1 MSAASKN
8 GEWEPVIGLEM
19 HARLLTRSK
28 IFSGAASGFCETP
41 NAQICEIDLG
51 MPGVLPTLNRAVVDS
66 AIVFGLA
73 VGGKIAPLCEFAR
86 KNYFYPDLSKG
97 YQISQYEHPI
107 VSGGRIEYDIAD
119 RERFV
124 NSEKRYLAGGRIRL
138 GDAAKFNAESGLLG
152 GAKFAESNA
161 PIDLTRAHL
170 EEDAGKLMHNIGGGM
185 SGVDY
190 NRAGCPLLE
199 IVTEPQINSPVKAA
213 TVALAT
219 VRLLRWLGI
228 CDGDM
233 QDGSFRIDANV
244 SLRRVGSQTLG
255 TRCEI
260 KNLNS
265 FNFLIRALEFE
276 IERQYAALAGGG
288 VVTQQTRLFDEKS
301 GQTQAMRDKED
312 ADDYRY
318 FPDPDLPPLR
328 VDDEHIEQLRAKRLP
343 KTSPL
348 SPFAARARME
358 KEYGLSPQVAYW
370 LSHRREI
377 FEYFVRAAA
386 SGNAKECANWICGD
400 LMGLEKHDKIPIQK
414 SRVTPENLAEL
425 IALAI
430 AGEISGPAAK
440 ETLAKMWK
448 SGESAKQIVDRDGLR
463 QTADDDGEWESL
475 AARIVADNPKQ
486 AAQFAAGKQKAM
498 GWFVGQAMKQ
508 TGGKADPKRL
518 NQIFARLLAPAADD

>member
-8 GEWEPVIGLEM
+8 GEWEPIIGLEM

-107 VSGGRIEYDIAD
+107 VSGGRIE
-119 RERFV
+119 F
-124 NSEKRYLAGGRIRL
+124 
-138 GDAAKFNAESGLLG
+138 AAND
-152 GAKFAESNA
+152 GANGV
-161 PIDLTRAHL
+161 DLTRAHL
-170 EEDAGKLMHNIGGGM
+170 EEDAGKLTHEIGGGL

-199 IVTEPQINSPVKAA
+199 IVTEPQIKSSTQASMVARA
-213 TVALAT
+213 TWGLV
-219 VRLLRWLGI
+219 RWLGI
-228 CDGDM
+228 CDGNM
-233 QDGSFRIDANV
+233 QEGSFRIDANV

-265 FNFLIRALEFE
+265 FRFLIHALEFE
-276 IERQYAALAGGG
+276 IKRQHAALAAGG
-288 VVTQQTRLFDEKS
+288 VITQQTRLFDAES
-301 GQTQAMRDKED
+301 GETRAMRDKED

-318 FPDPDLPPLR
+318 FPDPDLPPLQI
-328 VDDEHIEQLRAKRLP
+328 DDQYIERLRKTLPPPAAEVRAQALMNRCGLTAATADLLIERRGLFDYFMRAAKRGNP
-343 KTSPL
+343 K
-348 SPFAARARME
+348 
-358 KEYGLSPQVAYW
+358 Q
-370 LSHRREI
+370 
-377 FEYFVRAAA
+377 
-386 SGNAKECANWICGD
+386 CANWICGD
-400 LMGLEKHDKIPIQK
+400 LTTLAKRDGIATEESLVK
-414 SRVTPENLAEL
+414 PENLAEL

-463 QTADDDGEWESL
+463 QTAADDGELESL
-475 AARIVADNPKQ
+475 AARIAAENPKQ

>member
-1 MSAASKN
+1 MNAMSVASKN

-107 VSGGRIEYDIAD
+107 VSGGRIEFAD
-119 RERFV
+119 DDGTDSV
-124 NSEKRYLAGGRIRL
+124 
-138 GDAAKFNAESGLLG
+138 
-152 GAKFAESNA
+152 
-161 PIDLTRAHL
+161 DLTRAHL
-170 EEDAGKLMHNIGGGM
+170 EEDAGKLTHKVRGEL

-199 IVTEPQINSPVKAA
+199 IVTEPQIESPAQAEAVARA
-213 TVALAT
+213 T
-219 VRLLRWLGI
+219 RGLLRWLEI
-228 CDGDM
+228 CDGNM
-233 QDGSFRIDANV
+233 QEGSFRIDANV

-265 FNFLIRALEFE
+265 FRFLIRALEFE
-276 IERQYAALAGGG
+276 IERQRATLAGGG
-288 VVTQQTRLFDEKS
+288 VITQQTRLFDEER
-301 GQTQAMRDKED
+301 GETRAMRDKED

-318 FPDPDLPPLR
+318 FPDPDLPPLEIDNESIDR
-328 VDDEHIEQLRAKRLP
+328 FRATLP
-343 KTSPL
+343 PSPL
-348 SPFAARARME
+348 AARARLIDQS
-358 KEYGLSPQVAYW
+358 GLAAATAD
-370 LSHRREI
+370 LLIERRGL
-377 FEYFVRAAA
+377 FDYFTRAAA
-386 SGNAKECANWICGD
+386 DGNAKECANWICGD
-400 LMGLEKHDKIPIQK
+400 LTTLAKRDGIAIEESLVK
-414 SRVTPENLAEL
+414 PENLAEL

-463 QTADDDGEWESL
+463 QTADDDGELESL
-475 AARIVADNPKQ
+475 AARIAAENPKQ

>member
-107 VSGGRIEYDIAD
+107 VSGGRIE
-119 RERFV
+119 F
-124 NSEKRYLAGGRIRL
+124 
-138 GDAAKFNAESGLLG
+138 AAVD
-152 GAKFAESNA
+152 GANGV
-161 PIDLTRAHL
+161 DLTRAHL
-170 EEDAGKLMHNIGGGM
+170 EEDAGKLTHEIGGGL

-199 IVTEPQINSPVKAA
+199 IVTEPQIESPAQAA
-213 TVALAT
+213 AVARAT
-219 VRLLRWLGI
+219 RDLLRWLGI
-228 CDGDM
+228 CDGNM

-265 FNFLIRALEFE
+265 FRFLICALEFE
-276 IERQYAALAGGG
+276 IERQRATLAGGG
-288 VVTQQTRLFDEKS
+288 VVTQQTRLFDAES
-301 GQTQAMRDKED
+301 GETRAMRDKED

-318 FPDPDLPPLR
+318 FPDPDLPPLQI
-328 VDDEHIEQLRAKRLP
+328 DDDHIEQLRARCLP
-343 KTSPL
+343 ETSPP
-348 SPFAARARME
+348 SPSAARARLE
-358 KEYGLSPQVAYW
+358 KEYGLSPQAAD
-370 LSHRREI
+370 LLIERRGI

-386 SGNAKECANWICGD
+386 DGNAKECANWICGD
-400 LMGLEKHDKIPIQK
+400 LTTLAKRDGIAIEE
-414 SRVTPENLAEL
+414 SRVKPENLAEL

-463 QTADDDGEWESL
+463 QTADDDGELESL
-475 AARIVADNPKQ
+475 AARIAAENPKQ

>member
-107 VSGGRIEYDIAD
+107 VSGGRIEFAAD
-119 RERFV
+119 
-124 NSEKRYLAGGRIRL
+124 
-138 GDAAKFNAESGLLG
+138 D
-152 GAKFAESNA
+152 GANGV
-161 PIDLTRAHL
+161 DLTRAHL
-170 EEDAGKLMHNIGGGM
+170 EEDAGKLTHEIGGGL

-199 IVTEPQINSPVKAA
+199 IVTEPQIKSSTQASMVARA
-213 TVALAT
+213 TWGLV
-219 VRLLRWLGI
+219 RWLGI
-228 CDGDM
+228 CDGNM
-233 QDGSFRIDANV
+233 QEGSFRIDANV

-265 FNFLIRALEFE
+265 FRFLIHALEFE
-276 IERQYAALAGGG
+276 IKRQHATLASGG
-288 VVTQQTRLFDEKS
+288 VIMQQTRLFDAES
-301 GQTQAMRDKED
+301 GETRAMRDKED

-328 VDDEHIEQLRAKRLP
+328 IGDEDIERLRKTLP
-343 KTSPL
+343 P
-348 SPFAARARME
+348 PAAEVRARVLMNRC
-358 KEYGLSPQVAYW
+358 GLTAATAD
-370 LSHRREI
+370 LLIERRGL
-377 FEYFVRAAA
+377 FDYFMRAAA
-386 SGNAKECANWICGD
+386 GGNAKECANWICGD

-440 ETLAKMWK
+440 ETLAKIWQ

-463 QTADDDGEWESL
+463 QTADDDGELESL
-475 AARIVADNPKQ
+475 AARIAAENPKQ

>member
-107 VSGGRIEYDIAD
+107 VSGGRIEFAD
-119 RERFV
+119 DDGTDSV
-124 NSEKRYLAGGRIRL
+124 
-138 GDAAKFNAESGLLG
+138 
-152 GAKFAESNA
+152 
-161 PIDLTRAHL
+161 DLTRAHL
-170 EEDAGKLMHNIGGGM
+170 EEDAGKLTHEIDGGL

-199 IVTEPQINSPVKAA
+199 IVTEPQIKSSTQASMVARA
-213 TVALAT
+213 TWGLV
-219 VRLLRWLGI
+219 RWLGI
-228 CDGDM
+228 CDGNM
-233 QDGSFRIDANV
+233 QEGSFRIDANV

-265 FNFLIRALEFE
+265 FRFLIHALEFE
-276 IERQYAALAGGG
+276 IKRQHAALAGGG
-288 VVTQQTRLFDEKS
+288 VITQQTRLFDAES
-301 GQTQAMRDKED
+301 GETRAMRDKED

-328 VDDEHIEQLRAKRLP
+328 IGDEDIERLRKTLPPPAAEVRAHALMNRCGLTAATADLLIERRGLFDYFMRAAKRGNP
-343 KTSPL
+343 K
-348 SPFAARARME
+348 
-358 KEYGLSPQVAYW
+358 Q
-370 LSHRREI
+370 
-377 FEYFVRAAA
+377 
-386 SGNAKECANWICGD
+386 CANWICGD
-400 LMGLEKHDKIPIQK
+400 LTTLAKRDGIAIEE
-414 SRVTPENLAEL
+414 SRVNPENLAEL

-463 QTADDDGEWESL
+463 QTADDDGELESL
-475 AARIVADNPKQ
+475 AARIAADNPKQ

>member
-107 VSGGRIEYDIAD
+107 VSGGRIE
-119 RERFV
+119 F
-124 NSEKRYLAGGRIRL
+124 
-138 GDAAKFNAESGLLG
+138 AAVD
-152 GAKFAESNA
+152 GANGV
-161 PIDLTRAHL
+161 DLTRAHL
-170 EEDAGKLMHNIGGGM
+170 EEDAGKLTHEIGGGL

-199 IVTEPQINSPVKAA
+199 IVTEPQIESPAQAA
-213 TVALAT
+213 AVARAT
-219 VRLLRWLGI
+219 RDLLRWLKI
-228 CDGDM
+228 CDGNM
-233 QDGSFRIDANV
+233 QEGSFRIDANV

-265 FNFLIRALEFE
+265 FHFLICALEFE
-276 IERQYAALAGGG
+276 IERQRVTLAGGG
-288 VVTQQTRLFDEKS
+288 VITQQTRLFDAES
-301 GQTQAMRDKED
+301 GETRAMRDKED

-328 VDDEHIEQLRAKRLP
+328 IGDEDIERLRKTLP
-343 KTSPL
+343 P
-348 SPFAARARME
+348 PAAEVRARVLMNRC
-358 KEYGLSPQVAYW
+358 GLTAATAD
-370 LSHRREI
+370 LLIERRGL
-377 FEYFVRAAA
+377 FDYFTRAAA
-386 SGNAKECANWICGD
+386 GGNPKQCANWICGD
-400 LMGLEKHDKIPIQK
+400 LTTLAKRDGIAIEE
-414 SRVTPENLAEL
+414 SRVKPENLAAL

-448 SGESAKQIVDRDGLR
+448 SGESAKQIVDCDGLR
-463 QTADDDGEWESL
+463 QTAADDGELESL
-475 AARIVADNPKQ
+475 AARIAADNPKQ

>member
-1 MSAASKN
+1 MSAASKS

-107 VSGGRIEYDIAD
+107 VSGGRIE
-119 RERFV
+119 F
-124 NSEKRYLAGGRIRL
+124 
-138 GDAAKFNAESGLLG
+138 AAVD
-152 GAKFAESNA
+152 GANGV
-161 PIDLTRAHL
+161 DLTRAHL
-170 EEDAGKLMHNIGGGM
+170 EEDAGKLTHEIGGGL

-199 IVTEPQINSPVKAA
+199 IVTEPQIKSSTQASMVARA
-213 TVALAT
+213 TWGLV
-219 VRLLRWLGI
+219 RWLGI
-228 CDGDM
+228 CDGNM
-233 QDGSFRIDANV
+233 QEGSFRIDANV

-265 FNFLIRALEFE
+265 FRFLIHALEFE
-276 IERQYAALAGGG
+276 IKRQRATLASGG
-288 VVTQQTRLFDEKS
+288 VIMQQTRLFDAES
-301 GQTQAMRDKED
+301 GETRAMRDKED

-328 VDDEHIEQLRAKRLP
+328 IGDEDIERLRKTLPPPAAEVRARVLMNRCGLTAATADLLIERRGLFDYFMRAAKRANP
-343 KTSPL
+343 K
-348 SPFAARARME
+348 
-358 KEYGLSPQVAYW
+358 Q
-370 LSHRREI
+370 
-377 FEYFVRAAA
+377 
-386 SGNAKECANWICGD
+386 CANWICGD
-400 LMGLEKHDKIPIQK
+400 LTTLAKRDGIAIEE
-414 SRVTPENLAEL
+414 SRAAPENLAEL
-425 IALAI
+425 IALAL

-463 QTADDDGEWESL
+463 QTAADDGEWESL
-475 AARIVADNPKQ
+475 AARIAAENPKQ

>member
-1 MSAASKN
+1 MSATSKN
-8 GEWEPVIGLEM
+8 GEWEPIIGLEM

-107 VSGGRIEYDIAD
+107 VSGGRIE
-119 RERFV
+119 F
-124 NSEKRYLAGGRIRL
+124 
-138 GDAAKFNAESGLLG
+138 AAVD
-152 GAKFAESNA
+152 GANGV
-161 PIDLTRAHL
+161 DLTRAHL
-170 EEDAGKLMHNIGGGM
+170 EEDAGKLTHEIGGGL

-199 IVTEPQINSPVKAA
+199 IVTEPQIKSSTQASMVARA
-213 TVALAT
+213 TWGLV
-219 VRLLRWLGI
+219 RWLGI
-228 CDGDM
+228 CDGNM
-233 QDGSFRIDANV
+233 QEGSFRIDANV

-255 TRCEI
+255 TKCEI

-265 FNFLIRALEFE
+265 FRFLIHALEFE
-276 IERQYAALAGGG
+276 IKRQHAALAGGG
-288 VVTQQTRLFDEKS
+288 VITQQTRLFDAES
-301 GQTQAMRDKED
+301 GETRAMRDKED

-318 FPDPDLPPLR
+318 FPDPDLPPLQI
-328 VDDEHIEQLRAKRLP
+328 DDQYIERLRKTLP
-343 KTSPL
+343 P
-348 SPFAARARME
+348 PAAEVRARVLMNRC
-358 KEYGLSPQVAYW
+358 GLTAATAD
-370 LSHRREI
+370 LLIERRGL
-377 FEYFVRAAA
+377 FDYFTRAAA
-386 SGNAKECANWICGD
+386 DGNAKECANWICGD
-400 LMGLEKHDKIPIQK
+400 LTTLAKRNGIAIEE
-414 SRVTPENLAEL
+414 SRAAPENLAEL

-463 QTADDDGEWESL
+463 QTAAADGELESL
-475 AARIVADNPKQ
+475 AARIAAENPKQ
-486 AAQFAAGKQKAM
+486 KAQFAAGKQKAM

>member
-1 MSAASKN
+1 MSVASKN

-107 VSGGRIEYDIAD
+107 VSGGRIEFAD
-119 RERFV
+119 
-124 NSEKRYLAGGRIRL
+124 
-138 GDAAKFNAESGLLG
+138 DD
-152 GAKFAESNA
+152 GANGV
-161 PIDLTRAHL
+161 DLTRAHL
-170 EEDAGKLMHNIGGGM
+170 EEDAGKLTHEIGGGL

-199 IVTEPQINSPVKAA
+199 IVTEPQIESPAQAA
-213 TVALAT
+213 AVARAT
-219 VRLLRWLGI
+219 RDLLRWLRI
-228 CDGDM
+228 CDGNM
-233 QDGSFRIDANV
+233 QEGSFRIDANV

-265 FNFLIRALEFE
+265 FRFLICALEFE
-276 IERQYAALAGGG
+276 IERQRATLAGGG
-288 VVTQQTRLFDEKS
+288 VITQQTRLFDAES
-301 GQTQAMRDKED
+301 GETRAMRDKED

-328 VDDEHIEQLRAKRLP
+328 IGDEDIERLRKTLP
-343 KTSPL
+343 P
-348 SPFAARARME
+348 PAAEVRARVLMNRC
-358 KEYGLSPQVAYW
+358 GLTAATAD
-370 LSHRREI
+370 LLIERRGL
-377 FEYFVRAAA
+377 FEYFMRAAKR
-386 SGNAKECANWICGD
+386 GNPKQCANWICGD
-400 LMGLEKHDKIPIQK
+400 LTTLAKRDGIAIEE
-414 SRVTPENLAEL
+414 SRATPENLAEL

-475 AARIVADNPKQ
+475 AARIAAENPKQ

-508 TGGKADPKRL
+508 TDGKADPKRL

>member
-1 MSAASKN
+1 MNAASKN

-107 VSGGRIEYDIAD
+107 VSGGRIE
-119 RERFV
+119 F
-124 NSEKRYLAGGRIRL
+124 
-138 GDAAKFNAESGLLG
+138 AAVD
-152 GAKFAESNA
+152 GANGV
-161 PIDLTRAHL
+161 DLTRAHL
-170 EEDAGKLMHNIGGGM
+170 EEDAGKLTHEIGGGL

-199 IVTEPQINSPVKAA
+199 IVTEPQIKSSTQASMVARA
-213 TVALAT
+213 TWGLV
-219 VRLLRWLGI
+219 RWLGI
-228 CDGDM
+228 CDGNM
-233 QDGSFRIDANV
+233 QEGSFRIDANV

-265 FNFLIRALEFE
+265 FRFLIHALEFE
-276 IERQYAALAGGG
+276 IKRQRATLASGG
-288 VVTQQTRLFDEKS
+288 VIMQQTRLFDAES
-301 GQTQAMRDKED
+301 GETRAMRDKED

-328 VDDEHIEQLRAKRLP
+328 IGDEDIERLRKTLPPPAAEVRAHALMNRCGLTAATADLLIERRGLFDYFMRAAKRGNP
-343 KTSPL
+343 K
-348 SPFAARARME
+348 
-358 KEYGLSPQVAYW
+358 Q
-370 LSHRREI
+370 
-377 FEYFVRAAA
+377 
-386 SGNAKECANWICGD
+386 CANWICGD
-400 LMGLEKHDKIPIQK
+400 LTTLAKRDGIAIEESLVK
-414 SRVTPENLAEL
+414 PENLAEL

-463 QTADDDGEWESL
+463 QTAADDGELESL
-475 AARIVADNPKQ
+475 AARIAADNPKQ

-518 NQIFARLLAPAADD
+518 NQIFARLLAPAADE

>member
-1 MSAASKN
+1 MSVASKN

-107 VSGGRIEYDIAD
+107 VSGGRIE
-119 RERFV
+119 F
-124 NSEKRYLAGGRIRL
+124 
-138 GDAAKFNAESGLLG
+138 AAVD
-152 GAKFAESNA
+152 GANGV
-161 PIDLTRAHL
+161 DLTRAHL
-170 EEDAGKLMHNIGGGM
+170 EEDAGKLTHEIGGGL

-199 IVTEPQINSPVKAA
+199 IVTEPQIESPAQAA
-213 TVALAT
+213 AVARAT
-219 VRLLRWLGI
+219 RDLLRWLEI
-228 CDGDM
+228 CDGNM
-233 QDGSFRIDANV
+233 QEGSFRIDANV

-265 FNFLIRALEFE
+265 FRFLIHALEFE
-276 IERQYAALAGGG
+276 IKRQHAALAGGG
-288 VVTQQTRLFDEKS
+288 VITQQTRLFDAES
-301 GQTQAMRDKED
+301 GETRAMRDKED

-328 VDDEHIEQLRAKRLP
+328 IGDEDIERLRKTLP
-343 KTSPL
+343 P
-348 SPFAARARME
+348 PAAE
-358 KEYGLSPQVAYW
+358 
-370 LSHRREI
+370 
-377 FEYFVRAAA
+377 VRAHALMNRCGLTAA
-386 SGNAKECANWICGD
+386 TADLLIERRGLFDYFTRTAAGANPKQCANWICGD
-400 LMGLEKHDKIPIQK
+400 LTTLAKRDGIAIEESLVK
-414 SRVTPENLAEL
+414 PENLAEL

-440 ETLAKMWK
+440 ETLAKMWE

-463 QTADDDGEWESL
+463 QTADDDGELESL
-475 AARIVADNPKQ
+475 AARIAAENPKQ

-518 NQIFARLLAPAADD
+518 NQIFARLLAPAADE

>member
-51 MPGVLPTLNRAVVDS
+51 MPGVLPTLNRAVVDG
-66 AIVFGLA
+66 AILFGLA

-107 VSGGRIEYDIAD
+107 VSGGRIE
-119 RERFV
+119 F
-124 NSEKRYLAGGRIRL
+124 
-138 GDAAKFNAESGLLG
+138 AAVD
-152 GAKFAESNA
+152 GANGV
-161 PIDLTRAHL
+161 DLTRAHL
-170 EEDAGKLMHNIGGGM
+170 EEDAGKLTHEIGGGL

-199 IVTEPQINSPVKAA
+199 IVTEPQIKSSTQASMVARA
-213 TVALAT
+213 TWGLV
-219 VRLLRWLGI
+219 RWLGI
-228 CDGDM
+228 CDGNM
-233 QDGSFRIDANV
+233 QEGSFRIDANV

-265 FNFLIRALEFE
+265 FRFLIHALEFE
-276 IERQYAALAGGG
+276 IKRQHAALAGGG
-288 VVTQQTRLFDEKS
+288 VITQQTRLFDAES
-301 GQTQAMRDKED
+301 GETRAMRDKED

-328 VDDEHIEQLRAKRLP
+328 IGDEDIERLRKTLPPPAAEVRAHALMNRCGLTAATADLLIERRGLFDYFMRAAKRANP
-343 KTSPL
+343 K
-348 SPFAARARME
+348 
-358 KEYGLSPQVAYW
+358 Q
-370 LSHRREI
+370 
-377 FEYFVRAAA
+377 
-386 SGNAKECANWICGD
+386 CANWICGD
-400 LMGLEKHDKIPIQK
+400 LTTLAKRDGIAIEE
-414 SRVTPENLAEL
+414 SRVKPENLAEL

-463 QTADDDGEWESL
+463 QTAADDGELESL
-475 AARIVADNPKQ
+475 AARIAAENPKQ

>member
-28 IFSGAASGFCETP
+28 IFSGTASGFCETP

-107 VSGGRIEYDIAD
+107 VSGGRIEFPASDGAD
-119 RERFV
+119 SV
-124 NSEKRYLAGGRIRL
+124 
-138 GDAAKFNAESGLLG
+138 
-152 GAKFAESNA
+152 
-161 PIDLTRAHL
+161 DLTRAHL
-170 EEDAGKLMHNIGGGM
+170 EEDAGKLTHEIGGGL

-199 IVTEPQINSPVKAA
+199 IVTEPQIESPAQAA
-213 TVALAT
+213 AVARAT
-219 VRLLRWLGI
+219 RDLLRWLII
-228 CDGDM
+228 CDGNM
-233 QDGSFRIDANV
+233 QEGSFRIDANV

-265 FNFLIRALEFE
+265 FRFLIRALEFE
-276 IERQYAALAGGG
+276 IERQRATLAGGG
-288 VVTQQTRLFDEKS
+288 VITQQTRLFDEER
-301 GQTQAMRDKED
+301 GETRAMRDKED

-318 FPDPDLPPLR
+318 FPDPDLPPLQI
-328 VDDEHIEQLRAKRLP
+328 DDDHIEQLRARCLP
-343 KTSPL
+343 ETSPP
-348 SPFAARARME
+348 SPSAARARLE
-358 KEYGLSPQVAYW
+358 KEYGLSPQAAD
-370 LSHRREI
+370 LLIERRGL
-377 FEYFVRAAA
+377 FDYFTRAAA
-386 SGNAKECANWICGD
+386 GGNAKECANWICGD
-400 LMGLEKHDKIPIQK
+400 LTTLAKRDGIAIEE
-414 SRVTPENLAEL
+414 SRVMPENLAEL

-463 QTADDDGEWESL
+463 QTADDDGELESL
-475 AARIVADNPKQ
+475 AARIAAENPKQ

>member
-107 VSGGRIEYDIAD
+107 VSGGRIE
-119 RERFV
+119 F
-124 NSEKRYLAGGRIRL
+124 
-138 GDAAKFNAESGLLG
+138 AAVD
-152 GAKFAESNA
+152 GANGV
-161 PIDLTRAHL
+161 DLTRAHL
-170 EEDAGKLMHNIGGGM
+170 EEDAGKLTHEIGGGL

-199 IVTEPQINSPVKAA
+199 IVTEPQIKSSTQASMVARA
-213 TVALAT
+213 TWGLV
-219 VRLLRWLGI
+219 RWLGI
-228 CDGDM
+228 CDGNM
-233 QDGSFRIDANV
+233 QEGSFRIDANV

-265 FNFLIRALEFE
+265 FRFLIRALEFE
-276 IERQYAALAGGG
+276 IERQRATLAGGG
-288 VVTQQTRLFDEKS
+288 VITQQTRLFDAES
-301 GQTQAMRDKED
+301 GETRAMRDKED

-328 VDDEHIEQLRAKRLP
+328 IGDEDIERLRKTLPPPAAEVRARVLMNRCGLTAATADLLIERRGLFDYFMRAAKRANP
-343 KTSPL
+343 K
-348 SPFAARARME
+348 
-358 KEYGLSPQVAYW
+358 Q
-370 LSHRREI
+370 
-377 FEYFVRAAA
+377 
-386 SGNAKECANWICGD
+386 CANWICGD
-400 LMGLEKHDKIPIQK
+400 LTTLAKRDGIAIEE
-414 SRVTPENLAEL
+414 SRVKPENLAEL

-475 AARIVADNPKQ
+475 AARIAAENPKQ

>member
-1 MSAASKN
+1 MSTASKN
-8 GEWEPVIGLEM
+8 GEWEPIIGLEM

-107 VSGGRIEYDIAD
+107 VSGGRIE
-119 RERFV
+119 F
-124 NSEKRYLAGGRIRL
+124 
-138 GDAAKFNAESGLLG
+138 AAVD
-152 GAKFAESNA
+152 GANGV
-161 PIDLTRAHL
+161 DLTRAHL
-170 EEDAGKLMHNIGGGM
+170 EEDAGKLTHEIGGGL

-199 IVTEPQINSPVKAA
+199 IVTEPQIESPAQAA
-213 TVALAT
+213 AVARAT
-219 VRLLRWLGI
+219 RDLLRWLII
-228 CDGDM
+228 CDGNM
-233 QDGSFRIDANV
+233 QEGSFRIDANV

-265 FNFLIRALEFE
+265 FRFLICALEFE
-276 IERQYAALAGGG
+276 IERQRATLAGGG
-288 VVTQQTRLFDEKS
+288 VITQQTRLFDAES
-301 GQTQAMRDKED
+301 GETRAMRDKED

-328 VDDEHIEQLRAKRLP
+328 IGDEDIERLRKTLPPPAAEVRARVLMNRCGLTAATADLLIERRGLFDYFMRAAKRGNP
-343 KTSPL
+343 K
-348 SPFAARARME
+348 
-358 KEYGLSPQVAYW
+358 Q
-370 LSHRREI
+370 
-377 FEYFVRAAA
+377 
-386 SGNAKECANWICGD
+386 CANWICGD
-400 LMGLEKHDKIPIQK
+400 LTTLAKRDEIAIEE
-414 SRVTPENLAEL
+414 SRVKPENLAEL

-463 QTADDDGEWESL
+463 QTAADDGELESL
-475 AARIVADNPKQ
+475 AARIAAENPKQ

>member
-107 VSGGRIEYDIAD
+107 VSGGRIEFAD
-119 RERFV
+119 DDGTDSV
-124 NSEKRYLAGGRIRL
+124 
-138 GDAAKFNAESGLLG
+138 
-152 GAKFAESNA
+152 
-161 PIDLTRAHL
+161 DLTRAHL
-170 EEDAGKLMHNIGGGM
+170 EEDAGKLTHEIGGGL

-199 IVTEPQINSPVKAA
+199 IVTEPQIESPAQAA
-213 TVALAT
+213 AVARAT
-219 VRLLRWLGI
+219 RDLLRWLRI
-228 CDGDM
+228 CDGNM
-233 QDGSFRIDANV
+233 QEGSFRIDANV
-244 SLRRVGSQTLG
+244 SLRRIGSQTLG

-265 FNFLIRALEFE
+265 FRFLICALEFE
-276 IERQYAALAGGG
+276 IERQRATLAGGG
-288 VVTQQTRLFDEKS
+288 VITQQTRLFDAES
-301 GQTQAMRDKED
+301 GETRAMRDKED

-318 FPDPDLPPLR
+318 FPDPDLPPLQI
-328 VDDEHIEQLRAKRLP
+328 DDDHIEQLRARCLP
-343 KTSPL
+343 ETSPS
-348 SPFAARARME
+348 SPSAARARLE
-358 KEYGLSPQVAYW
+358 KEYGLSPQAAD
-370 LSHRREI
+370 LLIERRGL
-377 FEYFVRAAA
+377 FDYFMRAAA
-386 SGNAKECANWICGD
+386 GANPKQCANWICGD
-400 LMGLEKHDKIPIQK
+400 LTTLAKRDGIAIEE
-414 SRVTPENLAEL
+414 SRAAPENLAEL

-463 QTADDDGEWESL
+463 QTAADDGEWESL
-475 AARIVADNPKQ
+475 AARIAAENPKQ

>member
-28 IFSGAASGFCETP
+28 IFSEAASGFCETP
-41 NAQICEIDLG
+41 NTQICEIDLG

-107 VSGGRIEYDIAD
+107 VSGGRIEFAAGDGAD
-119 RERFV
+119 GV
-124 NSEKRYLAGGRIRL
+124 
-138 GDAAKFNAESGLLG
+138 
-152 GAKFAESNA
+152 
-161 PIDLTRAHL
+161 DLTRAHL
-170 EEDAGKLMHNIGGGM
+170 EEDAGKLTHEIGGGL

-199 IVTEPQINSPVKAA
+199 IVTEPQIKSSTQASMVARA
-213 TVALAT
+213 TWGLV
-219 VRLLRWLGI
+219 RWLGI
-228 CDGDM
+228 CDGNM
-233 QDGSFRIDANV
+233 QEGSFRIDANV

-265 FNFLIRALEFE
+265 FRFLIHALEFE
-276 IERQYAALAGGG
+276 IERQRATLAGGG
-288 VVTQQTRLFDEKS
+288 VITQQTRLFDAES
-301 GQTQAMRDKED
+301 GETRAMRDKED

-318 FPDPDLPPLR
+318 FPDPDLPPLQI
-328 VDDEHIEQLRAKRLP
+328 DNQYIERLRKTLP
-343 KTSPL
+343 P
-348 SPFAARARME
+348 PAAEVRARVLMNRC
-358 KEYGLSPQVAYW
+358 GLTAATAD
-370 LSHRREI
+370 LLIERRGL
-377 FEYFVRAAA
+377 FDYFMRAAA
-386 SGNAKECANWICGD
+386 GTNPKQCANWICGD
-400 LMGLEKHDKIPIQK
+400 LTTLAKRDGIAIEE

-463 QTADDDGEWESL
+463 QTAADDGEWESL
-475 AARIVADNPKQ
+475 AARIAAENPKQ

>member
-107 VSGGRIEYDIAD
+107 VSGGRIEFAAVDGAD
-119 RERFV
+119 GV
-124 NSEKRYLAGGRIRL
+124 
-138 GDAAKFNAESGLLG
+138 
-152 GAKFAESNA
+152 
-161 PIDLTRAHL
+161 DLTRAHL
-170 EEDAGKLMHNIGGGM
+170 EEDAGKLTHEIGGGL

-199 IVTEPQINSPVKAA
+199 IVTEPQIESPAQAA
-213 TVALAT
+213 AVARAT
-219 VRLLRWLGI
+219 RDLLRWLKI
-228 CDGDM
+228 CDGNM
-233 QDGSFRIDANV
+233 QEGSFRIDANV

-265 FNFLIRALEFE
+265 FRFLIRALEFE
-276 IERQYAALAGGG
+276 IERQRATLAGGG
-288 VVTQQTRLFDEKS
+288 VITQQTRLFDAES
-301 GQTQAMRDKED
+301 GETRAMRDKED

-318 FPDPDLPPLR
+318 FPDPDLPPLQI
-328 VDDEHIEQLRAKRLP
+328 DDDHIEQLRARCLP
-343 KTSPL
+343 ETSPP
-348 SPFAARARME
+348 SPSAARARLE
-358 KEYGLSPQVAYW
+358 KEYGLSPQAAD
-370 LSHRREI
+370 LLIERRGL
-377 FEYFVRAAA
+377 FDYFTRAAA
-386 SGNAKECANWICGD
+386 GGNAKECANWICGD
-400 LMGLEKHDKIPIQK
+400 LTTLAKRDGIAIEESHAA
-414 SRVTPENLAEL
+414 PENLAEL

-463 QTADDDGEWESL
+463 QTAADDGEWESL
-475 AARIVADNPKQ
+475 AARIAAENPKQ

>member
-8 GEWEPVIGLEM
+8 GEWEPIIGLEM

-107 VSGGRIEYDIAD
+107 VSGGRIEFAAD
-119 RERFV
+119 
-124 NSEKRYLAGGRIRL
+124 
-138 GDAAKFNAESGLLG
+138 D
-152 GAKFAESNA
+152 GANGV
-161 PIDLTRAHL
+161 DLTRAHL
-170 EEDAGKLMHNIGGGM
+170 EEDAGKLTHEIGGGL

-199 IVTEPQINSPVKAA
+199 IVTEPQIKSSTQASMVARA
-213 TVALAT
+213 TWGLV
-219 VRLLRWLGI
+219 RWLGI
-228 CDGDM
+228 CDGNM
-233 QDGSFRIDANV
+233 QEGSFRIDANV

-265 FNFLIRALEFE
+265 FRFLIHALEFE
-276 IERQYAALAGGG
+276 IKRQRATLAGGG
-288 VVTQQTRLFDEKS
+288 VITQQTRLFDAES
-301 GQTQAMRDKED
+301 GETRAMRDKED

-318 FPDPDLPPLR
+318 FPDPDLPPLQI
-328 VDDEHIEQLRAKRLP
+328 DDQYIERLRKTLPPPAAEVRAQALMNRCGLTAATADLLIERRGLFDYFMRAAKRGNP
-343 KTSPL
+343 K
-348 SPFAARARME
+348 
-358 KEYGLSPQVAYW
+358 Q
-370 LSHRREI
+370 
-377 FEYFVRAAA
+377 
-386 SGNAKECANWICGD
+386 CANWICGD
-400 LMGLEKHDKIPIQK
+400 LTTLAKRDGIAIEE
-414 SRVTPENLAEL
+414 SRVKPENLAEL

-463 QTADDDGEWESL
+463 QTAADDGELESL
-475 AARIVADNPKQ
+475 AARIAAENPKQ

>member
-1 MSAASKN
+1 MSVASKN
-8 GEWEPVIGLEM
+8 GEWEPIIGLEM

-107 VSGGRIEYDIAD
+107 VSGGRIE
-119 RERFV
+119 F
-124 NSEKRYLAGGRIRL
+124 
-138 GDAAKFNAESGLLG
+138 AAVD
-152 GAKFAESNA
+152 GANGV
-161 PIDLTRAHL
+161 DLTRAHL
-170 EEDAGKLMHNIGGGM
+170 EEDAGKLTHEIGGL

-199 IVTEPQINSPVKAA
+199 IVTEPQIESPAQAA
-213 TVALAT
+213 AVARAT
-219 VRLLRWLGI
+219 RDLLRWLEI
-228 CDGDM
+228 CDGNM
-233 QDGSFRIDANV
+233 QEGSFRIDANV

-265 FNFLIRALEFE
+265 FRFLIHALEFE
-276 IERQYAALAGGG
+276 IKRQHAALAAGG
-288 VVTQQTRLFDEKS
+288 VITQQTRLFDAES
-301 GQTQAMRDKED
+301 GETRAMRDKED

-318 FPDPDLPPLR
+318 FPDPDLPPLEIDNESIDR
-328 VDDEHIEQLRAKRLP
+328 FRATLP
-343 KTSPL
+343 PSPL
-348 SPFAARARME
+348 AARARLIDQS
-358 KEYGLSPQVAYW
+358 GLAAATAD
-370 LSHRREI
+370 LLIERRGL
-377 FEYFVRAAA
+377 FDYFTRAAA
-386 SGNAKECANWICGD
+386 DGNAKECANWICGD
-400 LMGLEKHDKIPIQK
+400 LTTLAKRDGIAIEE
-414 SRVTPENLAEL
+414 SRAAPENLAEL

-463 QTADDDGEWESL
+463 QTADNDGELESL
-475 AARIVADNPKQ
+475 AARIAADNPKQ

>member
-8 GEWEPVIGLEM
+8 GEWEPIIGLEM

-51 MPGVLPTLNRAVVDS
+51 MPGVLPTLNRAVVDG
-66 AIVFGLA
+66 AILFGLA

-107 VSGGRIEYDIAD
+107 VSGGRIE
-119 RERFV
+119 F
-124 NSEKRYLAGGRIRL
+124 
-138 GDAAKFNAESGLLG
+138 AAVD
-152 GAKFAESNA
+152 GANGV
-161 PIDLTRAHL
+161 DLTRAHL
-170 EEDAGKLMHNIGGGM
+170 EEDAGKLTHEIGGGL

-199 IVTEPQINSPVKAA
+199 IVTEPQIKSSAKASMVARA
-213 TVALAT
+213 TWGLV
-219 VRLLRWLGI
+219 RWLGI
-228 CDGDM
+228 CDGNM
-233 QDGSFRIDANV
+233 QEGSFRIDANV

-265 FNFLIRALEFE
+265 FRFLIHALEFE
-276 IERQYAALAGGG
+276 IKRQHAALAGGG
-288 VVTQQTRLFDEKS
+288 VITQQTRLFDAES
-301 GQTQAMRDKED
+301 GETRAMRDKED

-328 VDDEHIEQLRAKRLP
+328 IGDEDIERLRKTLP
-343 KTSPL
+343 P
-348 SPFAARARME
+348 PAAEVRAHALMNRC
-358 KEYGLSPQVAYW
+358 GLTAATAD
-370 LSHRREI
+370 LLIERRGL
-377 FEYFVRAAA
+377 FDYFMRAAA
-386 SGNAKECANWICGD
+386 GANPKQCANWICGD
-400 LMGLEKHDKIPIQK
+400 LTTLAKRDGIAIEE
-414 SRVTPENLAEL
+414 SRVKPENLAEL

-448 SGESAKQIVDRDGLR
+448 SGESAKQIVDCDGLR

-475 AARIVADNPKQ
+475 AARIAADNPKQ
-486 AAQFAAGKQKAM
+486 KAQFAAGKQKAM

-518 NQIFARLLAPAADD
+518 NQIFARLLAPAADE

>member
-8 GEWEPVIGLEM
+8 GEWEPIIGLEM

-51 MPGVLPTLNRAVVDS
+51 MPGVLPTLNRAAVDY

-107 VSGGRIEYDIAD
+107 VSGGRIEFAD
-119 RERFV
+119 DDGTDSV
-124 NSEKRYLAGGRIRL
+124 
-138 GDAAKFNAESGLLG
+138 
-152 GAKFAESNA
+152 
-161 PIDLTRAHL
+161 DLTRAHL
-170 EEDAGKLMHNIGGGM
+170 EEDAGKLTHEIGGGL

-199 IVTEPQINSPVKAA
+199 IVTEPQIKSSTQASMVARA
-213 TVALAT
+213 TWGLV
-219 VRLLRWLGI
+219 RWLGI
-228 CDGDM
+228 CDGNM
-233 QDGSFRIDANV
+233 QEGSFRIDANV

-265 FNFLIRALEFE
+265 FRFLIHALEFE
-276 IERQYAALAGGG
+276 IKRQHAALAGGG
-288 VVTQQTRLFDEKS
+288 VVTQQTRLFDAES
-301 GQTQAMRDKED
+301 GETRAMRDKED

-328 VDDEHIEQLRAKRLP
+328 IGDEDIERLRKTLP
-343 KTSPL
+343 P
-348 SPFAARARME
+348 PAAEVRAHALMNRC
-358 KEYGLSPQVAYW
+358 GLTAATAD
-370 LSHRREI
+370 LLIERRGL
-377 FEYFVRAAA
+377 FDYFMRAAA
-386 SGNAKECANWICGD
+386 GANPKQCANWICGD
-400 LMGLEKHDKIPIQK
+400 LTTLAKRDGIAIEE
-414 SRVTPENLAEL
+414 SRVKPENLAEL
-425 IALAI
+425 IALAV

-440 ETLAKMWK
+440 ETLAKIWK

-463 QTADDDGEWESL
+463 QTADDDGELESL
-475 AARIVADNPKQ
+475 AARIAADNPKQ

>member
-8 GEWEPVIGLEM
+8 GEWEPIIGLEM

-51 MPGVLPTLNRAVVDS
+51 MPGVLPTLNRAVVDG

-107 VSGGRIEYDIAD
+107 VSGGRIE
-119 RERFV
+119 F
-124 NSEKRYLAGGRIRL
+124 
-138 GDAAKFNAESGLLG
+138 AAVD
-152 GAKFAESNA
+152 GANGV
-161 PIDLTRAHL
+161 DLTRAHL
-170 EEDAGKLMHNIGGGM
+170 EEDAGKLTHEIGGGL

-199 IVTEPQINSPVKAA
+199 IVTEPQIKSSAKASMVARA
-213 TVALAT
+213 TWGLV
-219 VRLLRWLGI
+219 RWLGI
-228 CDGDM
+228 CDGNM
-233 QDGSFRIDANV
+233 QEGSFRIDANV

-265 FNFLIRALEFE
+265 FRFLIHALEFE
-276 IERQYAALAGGG
+276 IKRQRATLASGG
-288 VVTQQTRLFDEKS
+288 VIMQQTRLFDAES
-301 GQTQAMRDKED
+301 GETRAMRDKED

-318 FPDPDLPPLR
+318 FPDPDLPPLQIDDQYIERLRKTLPPPAAEVRAR
-328 VDDEHIEQLRAKRLP
+328 VLMNRCGLTAATADLLIERRGLFDYFMRAAKRGNP
-343 KTSPL
+343 K
-348 SPFAARARME
+348 
-358 KEYGLSPQVAYW
+358 Q
-370 LSHRREI
+370 
-377 FEYFVRAAA
+377 
-386 SGNAKECANWICGD
+386 CANWICGD
-400 LMGLEKHDKIPIQK
+400 LTTLAKRDGIAIEE
-414 SRVTPENLAEL
+414 SRVKPENLAAL

-463 QTADDDGEWESL
+463 QTAADDGELESL
-475 AARIVADNPKQ
+475 AARIAAENPKQ

-518 NQIFARLLAPAADD
+518 NQIFARLLALAADD

>member
-8 GEWEPVIGLEM
+8 GEWEPIIGLEM

-73 VGGKIAPLCEFAR
+73 VGGKIASLCEFAR

-107 VSGGRIEYDIAD
+107 VSGGRIE
-119 RERFV
+119 F
-124 NSEKRYLAGGRIRL
+124 
-138 GDAAKFNAESGLLG
+138 AAVD
-152 GAKFAESNA
+152 GANGV
-161 PIDLTRAHL
+161 DLTRAHL
-170 EEDAGKLMHNIGGGM
+170 EEDAGKLTHEIGGGL

-199 IVTEPQINSPVKAA
+199 IVTEPQIKSSTQASMVARA
-213 TVALAT
+213 TWGLV
-219 VRLLRWLGI
+219 RWLGI
-228 CDGDM
+228 CDGNM
-233 QDGSFRIDANV
+233 QEGSFRIDANV

-265 FNFLIRALEFE
+265 FRFLIHALEFE
-276 IERQYAALAGGG
+276 IKRQRATLAGGG
-288 VVTQQTRLFDEKS
+288 VITQQTRLFDAES
-301 GQTQAMRDKED
+301 GETRAMRDKED

-318 FPDPDLPPLR
+318 FPDPDLPPLQI
-328 VDDEHIEQLRAKRLP
+328 DDQYIERLRKTLPPPAAEVRAQALMNRCGLTAATADLLIERRGLFDYFMRAAKRGNP
-343 KTSPL
+343 K
-348 SPFAARARME
+348 
-358 KEYGLSPQVAYW
+358 Q
-370 LSHRREI
+370 
-377 FEYFVRAAA
+377 
-386 SGNAKECANWICGD
+386 CANWICGD
-400 LMGLEKHDKIPIQK
+400 LTTLAKRDGIAIEE
-414 SRVTPENLAEL
+414 SRVKPENLAEL

-463 QTADDDGEWESL
+463 QTAAADGEWESL
-475 AARIVADNPKQ
+475 AARIAAENPKQ

-518 NQIFARLLAPAADD
+518 NQIFARLLAPADD

>member
-1 MSAASKN
+1 MSVASKN

-107 VSGGRIEYDIAD
+107 VSGGRIEFAD
-119 RERFV
+119 DDGTDSV
-124 NSEKRYLAGGRIRL
+124 
-138 GDAAKFNAESGLLG
+138 
-152 GAKFAESNA
+152 
-161 PIDLTRAHL
+161 DLTRAHL
-170 EEDAGKLMHNIGGGM
+170 EEDAGKLTHEIGGGL

-199 IVTEPQINSPVKAA
+199 IVTEPQIESPAQAA
-213 TVALAT
+213 AVARAT
-219 VRLLRWLGI
+219 RDLLRWLEI
-228 CDGDM
+228 CDGNM
-233 QDGSFRIDANV
+233 QEGSFRIDANV

-265 FNFLIRALEFE
+265 FRFLIHALEFE
-276 IERQYAALAGGG
+276 IKRQRATLAGGG
-288 VVTQQTRLFDEKS
+288 VITQQTRLFDAES
-301 GQTQAMRDKED
+301 GETRAMRDKED

-328 VDDEHIEQLRAKRLP
+328 IGDEDIERLRKTLPPPAAEVRARVLMNRCGLTAATADLLIERRGLFDYFMRAAKRGNP
-343 KTSPL
+343 K
-348 SPFAARARME
+348 
-358 KEYGLSPQVAYW
+358 Q
-370 LSHRREI
+370 
-377 FEYFVRAAA
+377 
-386 SGNAKECANWICGD
+386 CANWICGD
-400 LMGLEKHDKIPIQK
+400 LTTLAKRDGIAIEESLVK
-414 SRVTPENLAEL
+414 PENLAEL

-448 SGESAKQIVDRDGLR
+448 SGESAQKIVDRDGLR

-475 AARIVADNPKQ
+475 AARIAAENPKQ

>member
-8 GEWEPVIGLEM
+8 DEWEPVIGLEM

-107 VSGGRIEYDIAD
+107 VSGGRIE
-119 RERFV
+119 F
-124 NSEKRYLAGGRIRL
+124 
-138 GDAAKFNAESGLLG
+138 AAVD
-152 GAKFAESNA
+152 GANGV
-161 PIDLTRAHL
+161 DLTRAHL
-170 EEDAGKLMHNIGGGM
+170 EEDAGKLTHEIGGGL

-199 IVTEPQINSPVKAA
+199 IVTEPQIESPAQAEAVARA
-213 TVALAT
+213 T
-219 VRLLRWLGI
+219 RGLLRWLEI
-228 CDGDM
+228 CDGNM
-233 QDGSFRIDANV
+233 QEGSFRIDANV

-265 FNFLIRALEFE
+265 FRFLICALEFE
-276 IERQYAALAGGG
+276 IERQRAMLAGGG
-288 VVTQQTRLFDEKS
+288 VITQQTRLFDAES
-301 GQTQAMRDKED
+301 GETRAMRDKED

-328 VDDEHIEQLRAKRLP
+328 VDDKHIEQLRAKRLP

-386 SGNAKECANWICGD
+386 GGNAKECANWICGD

-430 AGEISGPAAK
+430 AGEISGPTAK

-463 QTADDDGEWESL
+463 QTADDDGELESL
-475 AARIVADNPKQ
+475 AARIAAENPKQ

>member
-1 MSAASKN
+1 
-8 GEWEPVIGLEM
+8 
-19 HARLLTRSK
+19 
-28 IFSGAASGFCETP
+28 
-41 NAQICEIDLG
+41 
-51 MPGVLPTLNRAVVDS
+51 
-66 AIVFGLA
+66 
-73 VGGKIAPLCEFAR
+73 
-86 KNYFYPDLSKG
+86 
-97 YQISQYEHPI
+97 
-107 VSGGRIEYDIAD
+107 
-119 RERFV
+119 
-124 NSEKRYLAGGRIRL
+124 
-138 GDAAKFNAESGLLG
+138 
-152 GAKFAESNA
+152 
-161 PIDLTRAHL
+161 
-170 EEDAGKLMHNIGGGM
+170 MHNIGGGM

-219 VRLLRWLGI
+219 VRLLCWLGI

-288 VVTQQTRLFDEKS
+288 VITQQTRLFDEKS
-301 GQTQAMRDKED
+301 GQTRAMRDKED

-358 KEYGLSPQVAYW
+358 KDMGYRRRW
-370 LSHRREI
+370 LI
-377 FEYFVRAAA
+377 
-386 SGNAKECANWICGD
+386 G
-400 LMGLEKHDKIPIQK
+400 
-414 SRVTPENLAEL
+414 
-425 IALAI
+425 
-430 AGEISGPAAK
+430 
-440 ETLAKMWK
+440 
-448 SGESAKQIVDRDGLR
+448 
-463 QTADDDGEWESL
+463 
-475 AARIVADNPKQ
+475 
-486 AAQFAAGKQKAM
+486 
-498 GWFVGQAMKQ
+498 
-508 TGGKADPKRL
+508 
-518 NQIFARLLAPAADD
+518 

>member
-1 MSAASKN
+1 MNAASKN
-8 GEWEPVIGLEM
+8 SEWEPVIGLEM

-107 VSGGRIEYDIAD
+107 VSGGRIE
-119 RERFV
+119 F
-124 NSEKRYLAGGRIRL
+124 
-138 GDAAKFNAESGLLG
+138 AAVD
-152 GAKFAESNA
+152 GANGV
-161 PIDLTRAHL
+161 DLTRAHL
-170 EEDAGKLMHNIGGGM
+170 EEDAGKLTHKVLGDL

-199 IVTEPQINSPVKAA
+199 IVTEPQIKSSTQASMVARA
-213 TVALAT
+213 TWGLV
-219 VRLLRWLGI
+219 RWLGI
-228 CDGDM
+228 CDGNM
-233 QDGSFRIDANV
+233 QEGSFRIDANV

-265 FNFLIRALEFE
+265 FRFLIHALEFE
-276 IERQYAALAGGG
+276 IKRQRATLAGGG
-288 VVTQQTRLFDEKS
+288 VITQQTRLFDAES
-301 GQTQAMRDKED
+301 GETRAMRDKED

-318 FPDPDLPPLR
+318 FPDPDLPPLQIDDQYIERLRKTLPPPAAEVRAR
-328 VDDEHIEQLRAKRLP
+328 VLMNRCGLTAATADLLIERRGLFDYFMRAAKRGNP
-343 KTSPL
+343 K
-348 SPFAARARME
+348 
-358 KEYGLSPQVAYW
+358 Q
-370 LSHRREI
+370 
-377 FEYFVRAAA
+377 
-386 SGNAKECANWICGD
+386 CANWICGD
-400 LMGLEKHDKIPIQK
+400 LTTLAKRDGITIEE
-414 SRVTPENLAEL
+414 SRVNPENLTEL
-425 IALAI
+425 ITLAI

-463 QTADDDGEWESL
+463 QTAADGEWESL
-475 AARIVADNPKQ
+475 AARIAAENPKQ

>member
-1 MSAASKN
+1 MSVASKN
-8 GEWEPVIGLEM
+8 GEWEPIIGLEM

-107 VSGGRIEYDIAD
+107 VSGGRIEFSAAD
-119 RERFV
+119 
-124 NSEKRYLAGGRIRL
+124 
-138 GDAAKFNAESGLLG
+138 
-152 GAKFAESNA
+152 GANGV
-161 PIDLTRAHL
+161 DLTRAHL
-170 EEDAGKLMHNIGGGM
+170 EEDAGKLTHEIGGGL

-199 IVTEPQINSPVKAA
+199 IVTEPQIESPAQAA
-213 TVALAT
+213 AVARAT
-219 VRLLRWLGI
+219 RDLLRWLGI
-228 CDGDM
+228 CDGNM
-233 QDGSFRIDANV
+233 QEGSFRIDANV

-265 FNFLIRALEFE
+265 FRFLICALEFE
-276 IERQYAALAGGG
+276 IERQRATLAGGG
-288 VVTQQTRLFDEKS
+288 VITQQTRLFDAES
-301 GQTQAMRDKED
+301 GETRAMRDKED

-318 FPDPDLPPLR
+318 FPDPDLPPLQI
-328 VDDEHIEQLRAKRLP
+328 DDQYIERLRKTLP
-343 KTSPL
+343 P
-348 SPFAARARME
+348 PAAEVRARVLMNRC
-358 KEYGLSPQVAYW
+358 GLTAATAD
-370 LSHRREI
+370 LLIERRGL
-377 FEYFVRAAA
+377 FDYFMRAAA
-386 SGNAKECANWICGD
+386 DGNAKECANWICGD
-400 LMGLEKHDKIPIQK
+400 LTTLAKRDGIAIEE
-414 SRVTPENLAEL
+414 SRAAPGNLAEL

-463 QTADDDGEWESL
+463 QTAADDGELESL
-475 AARIVADNPKQ
+475 AARIAAENPKQ

>member
-1 MSAASKN
+1 MSVASKN

-28 IFSGAASGFCETP
+28 IFSSAASGFCETP

-107 VSGGRIEYDIAD
+107 VSGGRIE
-119 RERFV
+119 F
-124 NSEKRYLAGGRIRL
+124 
-138 GDAAKFNAESGLLG
+138 AAND
-152 GAKFAESNA
+152 GANGV
-161 PIDLTRAHL
+161 DLTRAHL
-170 EEDAGKLMHNIGGGM
+170 EEDAGKLTHEIGGGL

-199 IVTEPQINSPVKAA
+199 IVTEPQIESPAQAA
-213 TVALAT
+213 AVARAT
-219 VRLLRWLGI
+219 RDLLRWLRI
-228 CDGDM
+228 CDGNM
-233 QDGSFRIDANV
+233 QEGSFRIDANV

-265 FNFLIRALEFE
+265 FRFLIRALEFE
-276 IERQYAALAGGG
+276 IERQRATLAGGG
-288 VVTQQTRLFDEKS
+288 VITQQTRLFDAES
-301 GQTQAMRDKED
+301 GETRAMRDKED

-318 FPDPDLPPLR
+318 FPDPDLPPLQI
-328 VDDEHIEQLRAKRLP
+328 DDDHIEQLRARCLP
-343 KTSPL
+343 ETSPP
-348 SPFAARARME
+348 SPSAAQARLE
-358 KEYGLSPQVAYW
+358 KEYGLSPQAAD
-370 LSHRREI
+370 LLIERRGL
-377 FEYFVRAAA
+377 FDYFMRAAKRA
-386 SGNAKECANWICGD
+386 NPKQCANWICGD
-400 LMGLEKHDKIPIQK
+400 LTTLAKRDGIAIEE
-414 SRVTPENLAEL
+414 SRVKPENLAEL

-463 QTADDDGEWESL
+463 QTAADDGELESL
-475 AARIVADNPKQ
+475 AARIAAENPKQ

>member
-1 MSAASKN
+1 MSVASKN

-51 MPGVLPTLNRAVVDS
+51 MPGVLPTLNRAAVDS

-107 VSGGRIEYDIAD
+107 VSGGRIE
-119 RERFV
+119 F
-124 NSEKRYLAGGRIRL
+124 
-138 GDAAKFNAESGLLG
+138 AAVD
-152 GAKFAESNA
+152 GANGV
-161 PIDLTRAHL
+161 DLTRAHL
-170 EEDAGKLMHNIGGGM
+170 EEDAGKLTHKVLGDL

-199 IVTEPQINSPVKAA
+199 IVTEPQIKSSTQASMVARA
-213 TVALAT
+213 TWGLV
-219 VRLLRWLGI
+219 RWLGI
-228 CDGDM
+228 CDGNM
-233 QDGSFRIDANV
+233 QEGSFRIDANV

-265 FNFLIRALEFE
+265 FRFLIHALEFE
-276 IERQYAALAGGG
+276 IKRQRATLAGGG
-288 VVTQQTRLFDEKS
+288 VITQQTRLFDAES
-301 GQTQAMRDKED
+301 GETRAMRDKED

-328 VDDEHIEQLRAKRLP
+328 IGDEDIERLRKTLP
-343 KTSPL
+343 P
-348 SPFAARARME
+348 PAAEVRAHALMNRC
-358 KEYGLSPQVAYW
+358 GLTAATAD
-370 LSHRREI
+370 LLIERRGL
-377 FEYFVRAAA
+377 FDYFMRAAA
-386 SGNAKECANWICGD
+386 GANPKQCANWICGD
-400 LMGLEKHDKIPIQK
+400 LTTLAKRDGIAIEE
-414 SRVTPENLAEL
+414 SRVKPENLAEL

-463 QTADDDGEWESL
+463 QTADDDGELESL
-475 AARIVADNPKQ
+475 AARIAADNPKQ

>member
-107 VSGGRIEYDIAD
+107 VSGGRIE
-119 RERFV
+119 F
-124 NSEKRYLAGGRIRL
+124 
-138 GDAAKFNAESGLLG
+138 AAVD
-152 GAKFAESNA
+152 GANGV
-161 PIDLTRAHL
+161 DLTRAHL
-170 EEDAGKLMHNIGGGM
+170 EEDAGKLTHEIGGGL

-199 IVTEPQINSPVKAA
+199 IVTEPQIKSSTQASMVARA
-213 TVALAT
+213 TWGLV
-219 VRLLRWLGI
+219 RWLGI
-228 CDGDM
+228 CDGNM
-233 QDGSFRIDANV
+233 QEGSFRIDANV

-265 FNFLIRALEFE
+265 FRFLIHALEFE
-276 IERQYAALAGGG
+276 IKRQRATLASGG
-288 VVTQQTRLFDEKS
+288 VIMQQTRLFDAES
-301 GQTQAMRDKED
+301 GETRAMRDKED

-328 VDDEHIEQLRAKRLP
+328 IGDEDIERLRKTFPPPAAEVRARVLMNRCGLTAATADLLIERRGLFDYFMRAAKRGNP
-343 KTSPL
+343 K
-348 SPFAARARME
+348 
-358 KEYGLSPQVAYW
+358 Q
-370 LSHRREI
+370 
-377 FEYFVRAAA
+377 
-386 SGNAKECANWICGD
+386 CANWICGD
-400 LMGLEKHDKIPIQK
+400 LTTLAKRDGIAIEE
-414 SRVTPENLAEL
+414 SRVKPENLAEL
-425 IALAI
+425 IALAV

-475 AARIVADNPKQ
+475 AARIAAENPKQ

-518 NQIFARLLAPAADD
+518 NQIFARLLAPAADE

>member
-8 GEWEPVIGLEM
+8 GEWEPIIGLEI

-107 VSGGRIEYDIAD
+107 VSGGRIE
-119 RERFV
+119 F
-124 NSEKRYLAGGRIRL
+124 
-138 GDAAKFNAESGLLG
+138 AAVD
-152 GAKFAESNA
+152 GANGV
-161 PIDLTRAHL
+161 DLTRAHL
-170 EEDAGKLMHNIGGGM
+170 EEDAGKLTHEIGGGL

-199 IVTEPQINSPVKAA
+199 IVTEPQIKSSTQASMVARA
-213 TVALAT
+213 TWGLV
-219 VRLLRWLGI
+219 RWLGI
-228 CDGDM
+228 CDGNM
-233 QDGSFRIDANV
+233 QEGSFRIDANV

-265 FNFLIRALEFE
+265 FRFLIHALEFE
-276 IERQYAALAGGG
+276 IKRQRAALAAGG
-288 VVTQQTRLFDEKS
+288 VITQQTRLFDAES
-301 GQTQAMRDKED
+301 GETRAMRDKED

-318 FPDPDLPPLR
+318 FPDPDLPPLQI
-328 VDDEHIEQLRAKRLP
+328 DDQYIERLRKTLPPPAAEVRAQALMNRCGLTAATADLLIERRGLFDYFMRAAKRGNP
-343 KTSPL
+343 K
-348 SPFAARARME
+348 
-358 KEYGLSPQVAYW
+358 Q
-370 LSHRREI
+370 
-377 FEYFVRAAA
+377 
-386 SGNAKECANWICGD
+386 CANWICGD
-400 LMGLEKHDKIPIQK
+400 LTTLAKRDGIAIEE

-475 AARIVADNPKQ
+475 AARIAAENPKQ

>member
-51 MPGVLPTLNRAVVDS
+51 MPGVLPTLNLVAING

-107 VSGGRIEYDIAD
+107 VSGGRIEFAD
-119 RERFV
+119 
-124 NSEKRYLAGGRIRL
+124 
-138 GDAAKFNAESGLLG
+138 DD
-152 GAKFAESNA
+152 GANGV
-161 PIDLTRAHL
+161 DLTRAHL
-170 EEDAGKLMHNIGGGM
+170 EEDAGKLTHEIGGGL

-199 IVTEPQINSPVKAA
+199 IVTEPQIKSSAKASMVARA
-213 TVALAT
+213 TWGLV
-219 VRLLRWLGI
+219 RWLGI
-228 CDGDM
+228 CDGNM
-233 QDGSFRIDANV
+233 QEGSFRIDANV

-255 TRCEI
+255 TKCEI

-265 FNFLIRALEFE
+265 FRFLIHALEFE
-276 IERQYAALAGGG
+276 IKRQRATLASGG
-288 VVTQQTRLFDEKS
+288 VITQQTRLFDAES
-301 GQTQAMRDKED
+301 GETRAMRDKED

-318 FPDPDLPPLR
+318 FPDPDLPPLQI
-328 VDDEHIEQLRAKRLP
+328 DDQYIERLRKTLPPPAAEVRAQALMNRCGLTAATADLLIERRGIFDYFMRAAKRGNP
-343 KTSPL
+343 K
-348 SPFAARARME
+348 
-358 KEYGLSPQVAYW
+358 Q
-370 LSHRREI
+370 
-377 FEYFVRAAA
+377 
-386 SGNAKECANWICGD
+386 CANWICGD
-400 LMGLEKHDKIPIQK
+400 LTTLAKRDGIAIEE
-414 SRVTPENLAEL
+414 SRVKPENLAEL

-463 QTADDDGEWESL
+463 QTADDDGELESL
-475 AARIVADNPKQ
+475 AARIAAENPKQ

>member
-8 GEWEPVIGLEM
+8 GEWEPIIGLEM

-107 VSGGRIEYDIAD
+107 VSGGRIEFAD
-119 RERFV
+119 
-124 NSEKRYLAGGRIRL
+124 
-138 GDAAKFNAESGLLG
+138 DD
-152 GAKFAESNA
+152 GANGV
-161 PIDLTRAHL
+161 DLTRAHL
-170 EEDAGKLMHNIGGGM
+170 EEDAGKLTHEIGGGL

-199 IVTEPQINSPVKAA
+199 IVTEPQIESPAQAA
-213 TVALAT
+213 AVARAT
-219 VRLLRWLGI
+219 RDLLRWLEI
-228 CDGDM
+228 CDGNM
-233 QDGSFRIDANV
+233 QEGSFRIDANV

-265 FNFLIRALEFE
+265 FRFLICALEFE
-276 IERQYAALAGGG
+276 IERQRATLAGGG
-288 VVTQQTRLFDEKS
+288 VITQQTRLFDAES
-301 GQTQAMRDKED
+301 GETRAMRDKED

-318 FPDPDLPPLR
+318 FPDPDLPPLQI
-328 VDDEHIEQLRAKRLP
+328 DDDHIEQLRARCLP
-343 KTSPL
+343 ETSPP
-348 SPFAARARME
+348 SPSAARARLE
-358 KEYGLSPQVAYW
+358 KEYGLSPQAAD
-370 LSHRREI
+370 LLIERRGL
-377 FEYFVRAAA
+377 FDYFTRAAA
-386 SGNAKECANWICGD
+386 GGNAKECANWICGD
-400 LMGLEKHDKIPIQK
+400 LTTLAKRDGFAIEE
-414 SRVTPENLAEL
+414 SRAAPENLAEL
-425 IALAI
+425 IALAV

-440 ETLAKMWK
+440 ETLAKMWQ

-463 QTADDDGEWESL
+463 QTAADDGELESL
-475 AARIVADNPKQ
+475 AARIAAENPKQ

>member
-8 GEWEPVIGLEM
+8 GEWEPIIGLEM

-107 VSGGRIEYDIAD
+107 VSGGRIEFAD
-119 RERFV
+119 
-124 NSEKRYLAGGRIRL
+124 
-138 GDAAKFNAESGLLG
+138 DD
-152 GAKFAESNA
+152 GADSV
-161 PIDLTRAHL
+161 DLTRAHL
-170 EEDAGKLMHNIGGGM
+170 EEDAGKLTHEIGGGL

-199 IVTEPQINSPVKAA
+199 IVTEPQIKSSTQASMVARA
-213 TVALAT
+213 TWGLV
-219 VRLLRWLGI
+219 RWLGI
-228 CDGDM
+228 CDGNM
-233 QDGSFRIDANV
+233 QEGSFRIDANV

-265 FNFLIRALEFE
+265 FRFLIHALEFE
-276 IERQYAALAGGG
+276 IKRQHAALAGGG
-288 VVTQQTRLFDEKS
+288 VITQQTRLFDAES
-301 GQTQAMRDKED
+301 GETRAMRDKED

-328 VDDEHIEQLRAKRLP
+328 IGDEDIERLRKTLPPPAAEVRAHALMNRCGLTAATADLLIERRGLFDYFMRAAKRANP
-343 KTSPL
+343 K
-348 SPFAARARME
+348 
-358 KEYGLSPQVAYW
+358 Q
-370 LSHRREI
+370 
-377 FEYFVRAAA
+377 
-386 SGNAKECANWICGD
+386 CANWICGD
-400 LMGLEKHDKIPIQK
+400 LTTLAKRDGIAIEE
-414 SRVTPENLAEL
+414 SRVKPENLAEL

-463 QTADDDGEWESL
+463 QTADDDGELESL
-475 AARIVADNPKQ
+475 AARIAAENPKQ